1 MRILFCIFRHMC
13 QILGL
18 MKTGIRLL
26 ILAFSVLALSACGGN
41 KNVTIKEA
49 GGIKAVVEI
58 NSKGD
63 LIVLKDRFEKAGI
76 PNVSFKEDG
85 NKLYTFELPG
95 ERNKERVARLITS
108 EGKLEFWTT
117 VDVNEIPLFSHPD
130 IASGEFTE
138 LYSHLS
144 CGEYFSS
151 RACLGWAKDTDTAAV
166 NRLMAS
172 PDIQG
177 HLPAGLRTYWTLKP
191 NFEGYFELIGV
202 DASHGKAPLNGRV
215 ITEAKVEKEP
225 SPSISINMNEKG
237 SKIWENLTRDNIGK
251 QIAMVLDGKVL
262 SYPTVMSEITGGKSQ
277 ITGEFTLQEMTEIAV
292 ILESSKHPV
301 HATIKDIKL
310 VSPSKE

>member
-1 MRILFCIFRHMC
+1 
-13 QILGL
+13 

-26 ILAFSVLALSACGGN
+26 ILAVSALAISACGGN
-41 KNVTIKEA
+41 KNVTIKEV
-49 GGIKAVVEI
+49 GGIKAVVELK
-58 NSKGD
+58 SKGD

-76 PNVSFKEDG
+76 PNVSYKEEG

-95 ERNKERVARLITS
+95 ERNEERVARLISS
-108 EGKLEFWTT
+108 EGNLEFWTT
-117 VDVNEIPLFSHPD
+117 VDVSKIPLFSAPNNAD
-130 IASGEFTE
+130 ITA

-144 CGEYFSS
+144 CGEYFST
-151 RACLGWAKDTDTAAV
+151 RACLGWARDTDTAAV

-172 PDIQG
+172 PDIKE

-191 NFEGYFELIGV
+191 NFEGYFELVGV
-202 DASHGKAPLNGRV
+202 DASNGKAPLNGSV
-215 ITEAKVEKEP
+215 ITEASVEKEP

-237 SKIWENLTRDNIGK
+237 AKIWENITRDNIGK

-292 ILESSKHPV
+292 ILESSKHPA

>member
-1 MRILFCIFRHMC
+1 
-13 QILGL
+13 

-26 ILAFSVLALSACGGN
+26 ILAVSALAISACGGN
-41 KNVTIKEA
+41 KNVTIKEV
-49 GGIKAVVEI
+49 GGIKAVVELK
-58 NSKGD
+58 SKGD

-76 PNVSFKEDG
+76 PNVSYKEEG

-95 ERNKERVARLITS
+95 ERNEERVARLITS

-130 IASGEFTE
+130 IASGKVTE

-144 CGEYFSS
+144 CGEYFST
-151 RACLGWAKDTDTAAV
+151 RACLGWARDTDTAAV

-172 PDIQG
+172 PDIKE

-191 NFEGYFELIGV
+191 NFEGYFELVGV
-202 DASHGKAPLNGRV
+202 DASNGKAPLNGSV

-237 SKIWENLTRDNIGK
+237 SKIWETITRYSIGK

-292 ILESSKHPV
+292 ILESSKHPA
-301 HATIKDIKL
+301 HATIKDIKW

>member
-1 MRILFCIFRHMC
+1 
-13 QILGL
+13 

-26 ILAFSVLALSACGGN
+26 MLAVSALAISACGGN
-41 KNVTIKEA
+41 KNVTIKEV
-49 GGIKAVVEI
+49 GGIKAVVELK
-58 NSKGD
+58 SKGD

-76 PNVSFKEDG
+76 PNVSYKEEG

-95 ERNKERVARLITS
+95 ERNEERVARLISS
-108 EGKLEFWTT
+108 EGNLEFWTT
-117 VDVNEIPLFSHPD
+117 VDVSKIPLFSAPNNAD
-130 IASGEFTE
+130 FTA

-144 CGEYFSS
+144 CGEYFSA
-151 RACLGWAKDTDTAAV
+151 RACLGWARDTDTAAV

-172 PDIQG
+172 PDIKK

-191 NFEGYFELIGV
+191 NFEGYFELVGV
-202 DASHGKAPLNGRV
+202 DASNGKAPLNGSV

-237 SKIWENLTRDNIGK
+237 SKIWETITRYSIGK

-292 ILESSKHPV
+292 ILESSKHPA
-301 HATIKDIKL
+301 HATIKDIKW